1 MTERFYTDLQII
13 SGGNMGMAGR
23 VYRALHEAIQQN
35 ENLRKIIYDHLTDE
49 QLESD
54 IPLVVVE
61 ESRNK
66 VNLPLARNRISRLL
80 IPETTLTALE
90 KVLDTEPDFI
100 SKLASI
106 TPNFGPT
113 MVTALNFAFSTR
125 KISNR

>member
-1 MTERFYTDLQII
+1 MTERFYTDLQTIF
-13 SGGNMGMAGR
+13 GGNIGMATR
-23 VYRALHEAIQQN
+23 SYRALYGAIHQN
-35 ENLRKIIYDHLTDE
+35 EELRRIVYNHLTDE

-66 VNLPLARNRISRLL
+66 VNLPLARNGISRLL
-80 IPETTLTALE
+80 IPETTLAALE

-106 TPNFGPT
+106 TPNFGPA